1 MSIPLSGRGA
11 SVFTHRIAAITAE
24 CVVLFLATRKGVWF
38 YA

>member
-11 SVFTHRIAAITAE
+11 LVVFVIISAIIAE
-24 CVVLFLATRKGVWF
+24 PVESSLATRKGVWF